1 MRLRALR
8 LQVLLP
14 KYTLVHPGHKIT
26 VVPATLR
33 TDIVAIITSFNTVEE
48 GLAIDIV
55 VANERLLPCDA
66 GVLDKITELSLEV
79 VAIIDG

>member
-1 MRLRALR
+1 M
-8 LQVLLP
+8 QVLLP
-14 KYTLVHPGHKIT
+14 KYTLVHPGYKIT
-26 VVPATLR
+26 VVPPLR